1 MSINSVPI
9 SKSIRRNIVW
19 AFLNAAALV
28 KGIRPASLQRVSAYL
43 DSKFG
48 LQTIKSEF
56 PGQRPGTL
64 FPGLRAVPVY
74 EPDRL
79 DWTKKLEQ
87 QADKIRDE
95 FLALRASGL
104 FMPHPQKLADAGN
117 WNTYYF
123 YSNGHMYEDHC
134 QKCPVTSGILAEI
147 DGVGIAGQAY
157 FSVMSA
163 GTHVTAHCG
172 PTNTRI
178 RCHLGLIVPKTS
190 VIRVDQEKLHWR
202 ELGCIV
208 FDDSFEHEVWNPDA
222 ERAVLIIDLW
232 HPDLSMEE
240 RWALEKITRFSR
252 TNRSYRRDIKTRR

>member
-1 MSINSVPI
+1 MIESAPI
-9 SKSIRRNIVW
+9 SSTIRRKIMW
-19 AFLNAAALV
+19 ALLNTAALV
-28 KGIRPASLQRVSAYL
+28 KGIGPAPLQRVKDYL

-48 LQTIKSEF
+48 IRMNQSKF
-56 PGQRPGTL
+56 PGQRPRTF

-74 EPDRL
+74 ETDRF

-87 QADKIRDE
+87 HASEIRDE
-95 FLALRASGL
+95 FLALRANGVL
-104 FMPHPQKLADAGN
+104 KPHPQELADSGN

-123 YSNGHMYEDHC
+123 YSYGHKYEDHC
-134 QKCPVTSGILAEI
+134 QKCPVTSGILAKI
-147 DGVGIAGQAY
+147 DDIGLAGQAY

-178 RCHLGLIVPKTS
+178 RCHLGLIVPETS
-190 VIRVDQEKLHWR
+190 VIRVDQEKYHWR
-202 ELGCIV
+202 ELGCFV

-232 HPDLSMEE
+232 HPDLTEEE
-240 RWALEKITRFSR
+240 RWALATIHKLTRR
-252 TNRSYRRDIKTRR
+252 NRVYRRGIKSRR